1 MKLTQY
7 YPVIQTQ
14 DVAGTSAFFQEHFQF
29 ATAFESDWYVHLQS
43 AVDPKVNLAVLDAD
57 HETIPERG
65 RGVTRGMIL
74 NFEVDDVDT
83 VHKRLQDSGLPI
95 VKPLQDEVF
104 GQRHFIVADP
114 NGILIDVVKPIPPA
128 PEFVAQYAENA
139 LPT

>member
-14 DVAGTSAFFQEHFQF
+14 DVAGTSAFFQEHFQI
-29 ATAFESDWYVHLQS
+29 ATAIESDWYVHLQS
-43 AVDPKVNLAVLDAD
+43 TVDPKVNLAVLDAD

-83 VHKRLQDSGLPI
+83 VHERLRDSGLAI

-128 PEFVAQYAENA
+128 PEFVAQYAEDA